1 MRPAWRRL
9 ARFEKDFAGGSL
21 VAGVDEAGRG
31 PLAGPVVA
39 AAVILPP
46 DARWEGLD
54 DSKKVPRERREVL
67 YARVLNEARAFSWSV
82 IGPRRID
89 FMNIRSASLE
99 AMRRAVHR
107 LRMVPELVL
116 VDGNAEVPG
125 LGSAQRAVVDGDA
138 RLLSVA
144 AASIVA
150 KVVRDRI
157 MDRLDRVWPAYGF
170 ARHKGYGTAQHLEAL
185 DRLGPCP
192 LHRYSFTPVCVQ
204 SLPLG

>member
-1 MRPAWRRL
+1 
-9 ARFEKDFAGGSL
+9 
-21 VAGVDEAGRG
+21 
-31 PLAGPVVA
+31 
-39 AAVILPP
+39 
-46 DARWEGLD
+46 
-54 DSKKVPRERREVL
+54 
-67 YARVLNEARAFSWSV
+67 
-82 IGPRRID
+82 
-89 FMNIRSASLE
+89 
-99 AMRRAVHR
+99 
-107 LRMVPELVL
+107 

-125 LGSAQRAVVDGDA
+125 LLATQRAVVDGDA

-170 ARHKGYGTAQHLEAL
+170 ARHKGYGTAEHLEVL

>member
-1 MRPAWRRL
+1 MPPVWRRL
-9 ARFEKDFAGGSL
+9 ARFERDFAGGSL

-39 AAVILPP
+39 AAVILPSGV
-46 DARWEGLD
+46 RWEGID
-54 DSKKVPRERREVL
+54 DSKKVPPERREAL
-67 YARVLNEARAFSWSV
+67 YARVLCEARAFSWSV

-107 LRMVPELVL
+107 LRVPPELVL
-116 VDGNAEVPG
+116 VDGNTEVPG
-125 LGSAQRAVVDGDA
+125 LIPAQRAVVDGDA

-170 ARHKGYGTAQHLEAL
+170 ARHKGYGTAEHLEAL
-185 DRLGPCP
+185 ERLGPCP